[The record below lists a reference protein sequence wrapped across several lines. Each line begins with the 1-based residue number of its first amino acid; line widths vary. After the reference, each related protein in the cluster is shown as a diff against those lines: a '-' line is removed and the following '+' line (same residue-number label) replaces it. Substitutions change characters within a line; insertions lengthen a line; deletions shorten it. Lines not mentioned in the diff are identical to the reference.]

1 VKIRLLFGLDIK
13 GREVDSY
20 EGSAII
26 GSSEVVLKEKV
37 GRV

>member
-1 VKIRLLFGLDIK
+1 MKIRLLLGLDIK

-20 EGSAII
+20 EGSAVV

-37 GRV
+37 RRV

>member
-1 VKIRLLFGLDIK
+1 VKIRLLLGLDIK

-20 EGSAII
+20 EGSAIV
-26 GSSEVVLKEKV
+26 GSSEVVFKEKV